1 MSTDIKKQ
9 IDNYLNENFNGR
21 YRSHVETKDK
31 GLIIS
36 ISSEKGSERPRIGKV
51 IDILIEKIDIE
62 EFEIKAD
69 YEPSKNKF
77 YIELEGK

>member
-1 MSTDIKKQ
+1 MSRDIKKQ

-51 IDILIEKIDIE
+51 IDILIEKIDVD